1 MKCDKCDLKV
11 DSRVAHLYLFYILEG
26 GDKVGVVFEYSSAC
40 VNQLGLG
47 LSLRGPT
54 VKAGSQ
60 SMTLQLLIKFMTVD
74 HIQTVKD
81 SHPDLKIKTDKS
93 ITRGI
98 LNRYRKI
105 RGFYTQDSEMDDSRT
120 LKKWLDNVSLG
131 AKRGDGVFCVGCMK
145 IKHGKQHDDAVHQFK
160 GWAEFHEQVRKTLN
174 YYNYCMYAF

>member
-1 MKCDKCDLKV
+1 MKCDKCDVKV
-11 DSRVAHLYLFYILEG
+11 DSRVAHLYLFYIMEG
-26 GDKVGVVFEYSSAC
+26 VDKVGVVFEYSSAC

-105 RGFYTQDSEMDDSRT
+105 RGFYTQDSEMEDSRT
-120 LKKWLDNVSLG
+120 LKKWLDNASLG
-131 AKRGDGVFCVGCMK
+131 AKRKDGVFLELTLCFIVLCDSPTYRRLKKSYLWTSDKCCYYGL
-145 IKHGKQHDDAVHQFK
+145 
-160 GWAEFHEQVRKTLN
+160 VR
-174 YYNYCMYAF
+174 